1 MTARWLAPLA
11 LLLSA
16 TALHA
21 HEGPPFC
28 ILMDE
33 KAGPYKV
40 SVWTDPDVGTGT
52 FFVYVESP
60 SGAATEDVMVSVSV
74 APTSGRLPEATYPA
88 ERQVVGRQVRFY
100 AEVEFDAQ
108 EYWKVRIDVSGPE
121 GGGEVSAEVEATP
134 PGPGRW
140 DILLY
145 LFPFALIAGLW
156 VFGVLRHRRR
166 RTEARGAQG

>member
-1 MTARWLAPLA
+1 FVASA
-11 LLLSA
+11 LY
-16 TALHA
+16 A
-21 HEGPPFC
+21 HEGPPYC

-33 KAGPYKV
+33 KAGGYKV
-40 SVWTDPDVGTGT
+40 SVWTDPDVGTGR
-52 FFVYVESP
+52 FWVYVESP
-60 SGAATEDVMVSVSV
+60 AGASTEDVHVRVSV

-88 ERQVVGRQVRFY
+88 ERQVVGRQVHFL
-100 AEVEFDAQ
+100 AEVQFDAQ
-108 EYWKVRIDVSGPE
+108 EFWKVRIDVNGPE
-121 GGGEVSAEVEATP
+121 GSGELSAEVEATP

-166 RTEARGAQG
+166 RTQA